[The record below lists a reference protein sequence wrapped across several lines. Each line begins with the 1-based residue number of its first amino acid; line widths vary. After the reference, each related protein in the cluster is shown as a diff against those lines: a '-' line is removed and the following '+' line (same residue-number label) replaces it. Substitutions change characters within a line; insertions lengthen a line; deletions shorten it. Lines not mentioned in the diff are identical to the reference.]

1 MQKLEDL
8 TKIRKNKIF
17 SQNPVQYFQNLSLYL
32 IERIDKVPQKRK
44 ERMIP
49 MYTTKRTLPRKFLAI
64 TMAIVMALTMTVS
77 AFAFDYRPY
86 NADATSAMATV
97 SAETKIYTVTV
108 IAPSGTT
115 KVMFDATLYQKQ
127 LTGRKQISTMSA
139 SSDGVRCFK
148 SKSATIEKG
157 KTYVIEVTA
166 KVYSGGVWDTVEKT
180 LTVKT

>member
-1 MQKLEDL
+1 
-8 TKIRKNKIF
+8 
-17 SQNPVQYFQNLSLYL
+17 
-32 IERIDKVPQKRK
+32 
-44 ERMIP
+44 

-77 AFAFDYRPY
+77 AFASDVRPNNLDTTDIIGSINY
-86 NADATSAMATV
+86 TVNITGAADAT
-97 SAETKIYTVTV
+97 KIT
-108 IAPSGTT
+108 
-115 KVMFDATLYQKQ
+115 FNATLYKKE
-127 LTGRKQISTMSA
+127 LLGRKEISSMTG
-139 SSDGVRCFK
+139 SSNGRVCSK